1 MNPNPLFDV
10 IIFLIRPG
18 WLTTAFWALLI
29 LSIVFALYTFTALR
43 DQRDPGH
50 VGRWMFRLLVG
61 AMWWQ
66 QSLWK
71 LPPFYTDQPNEPFG
85 TTGLAYWMG
94 LMGKHAAIPL
104 QADIV
109 NQIVLPNFYLFAPI
123 VYGLEV
129 ATAVSLMLGL
139 FTRLFGYIGALQ
151 ILNLWLGLYSA
162 PGEWPWT
169 YVFLLLLMLIFA
181 IGHYGQSLG
190 IDAIIATRL
199 RYRASPGVGRRLL
212 EAIT

>member
-1 MNPNPLFDV
+1 MNPNPLSDV
-10 IIFLIRPG
+10 TAFLLQPAWMTGIFWLLMLASIGVAVYAFRTIPGQCGIEHVGNWALRFLI
-18 WLTTAFWALLI
+18 
-29 LSIVFALYTFTALR
+29 
-43 DQRDPGH
+43 
-50 VGRWMFRLLVG
+50 G

-71 LPPFYTDQPNEPFG
+71 LPPFYTDQPLEPFG

-104 QADIV
+104 QADVV
-109 NQIVLPNFYLFAPI
+109 NNIVLPHFYLFAPM

-129 ATAVSLMLGL
+129 LTAVSLMLGV
-139 FTRLFGYIGALQ
+139 FVRLGGVIGALQ

-169 YVFLLLLMLIFA
+169 YFFLFLLMLSFA
-181 IGHYGQSLG
+181 LHHCGRSLG
-190 IDAIIATRL
+190 VDAVIVARL
-199 RYRASPGVGRRLL
+199 RGRETFGRIILA
-212 EAIT
+212 EAT